1 MLKKMVI
8 LIVSMLVIG
17 NLSGCF
23 FVAKQ
28 LVEESEKAV
37 RDFNAP
43 SDKTLEATKNAF
55 VSLNLEL
62 GDVVT
67 GEKEIKVKGKYADGR
82 AIYIEI
88 LKIDSTTS
96 QVKVQVGMVDKSSA
110 ERILEAIDQQLELI
124 Q

>member
-1 MLKKMVI
+1 
-8 LIVSMLVIG
+8 
-17 NLSGCF
+17 
-23 FVAKQ
+23 
-28 LVEESEKAV
+28 VEESEKAV